1 MKKFLRTLMLM
12 ALMLPFAS
20 QAQAT
25 LPFSEEFTA
34 ASKPTGW
41 DMYTGLASN
50 VFNGTALTSATSG
63 WTFGT
68 NNGLNNSHARVN
80 IYGTSCN
87 KWLVTPAINLTGIA
101 NPMLSIDLAFTAY
114 SGSSPAAVSNIAD
127 DKFMVIISTDGG
139 TTWSEANATKWMIA
153 DSVTAGVAD
162 YDLTALSHTD
172 YQTFIIDLT
181 PYVGNTI
188 RIAFYGESTASG
200 GDNNLHLDNVYVG
213 APITCFK
220 VSDLAV
226 DATQTTTN
234 SLTLT
239 WTDVLNTGATYTIYD
254 MSDTSVVASNVSG
267 TTYTLTG
274 LTANT
279 SYTFA
284 VMTDCGGGDVTGLTA
299 PVGGRTACD
308 ATTVLPYNE
317 TFSGYSG
324 FPSYPYYGPAITPSC
339 WEYRSNGTNTAE
351 TSGSTSYFGGVAQY
365 NGTSSYASMVAN
377 DPYLFMPIYIVG
389 SAVTSSTYLGY
400 AEARGTEKVA
410 IMPAFTEALNT
421 LQISFD
427 YKMST
432 AYSATGAASV
442 LELGYVIG
450 ADYSFTSMQSWN
462 AVTSTQHIVDLNLST
477 LAADAPAGARLAFR
491 FSGVHNGTSTTSYST
506 VYCGVDNILVE
517 PLPSCVR
524 VTNLTASEITSNS
537 VTLTWTDATNT
548 GATYS
553 IYSGNGNV
561 VATDVT
567 GTTYT
572 VTGLTPNTEYTFGV
586 VANCSPSDASAV
598 TTLTVRTNCAPYQLP
613 FTEDFSTTLATDPCW
628 RGATGTT
635 AAQVFAGTA
644 LTFTAPSQW
653 TFISTTRDGLPG
665 GHYYKNVYG
674 SSVKAWMI
682 TPEIDLTTAASA
694 QLSFDVALTDYNN
707 AALPDAN
714 GDTNTSQAF
723 MVIISTDG
731 GSTWLQSNATIW
743 QNGTGDYSYA
753 SLASTNYLTKIINL
767 NQYLGETIRI
777 AFYCQSLWS
786 GGDNDLHIDNIAVT
800 EVPNCPIPVDVTVS
814 NVTAHTATLSW
825 TGDASSYN
833 VYDMSDTTL
842 VGTSSTTSIDLTG
855 LTSETSYV
863 FGVTSVCGNDESE
876 FAIAT
881 LRTLISCPVPTALT
895 ATLTPGDGTVAT
907 LSWHEVGEAA
917 EWQICLNG
925 DMANLLTVYD
935 TTEDLTGL
943 TAEQACTAKVRAICG
958 ADDTSAWSN
967 TITFTPTNAYSITVN
982 DGTTTNAY
990 VPIYGLWVDNITK
1003 SQFIIPA
1010 TDLTAMQYGYINKL
1024 TFYAS
1029 TANVNWGAATF
1040 DVYLTETNE
1049 TGVSS
1054 LGDYTAMTQVYAGS
1068 LSIVNN
1074 IMEVTFTTPFQY
1086 MGGNLMIG
1094 FLQTVSGSYVS
1105 CSWYGVTATG
1115 ASMGGYGTSVSQRNF
1130 LPKTTIDY
1138 TPGTQPTCPAV
1149 TGLSVTDVTANSA
1162 TLSWTGDASS
1172 YNVYSVT
1179 ATDTTF
1185 VQNVATTTVD
1195 LTGLTPMTQYT
1206 YGVTADCGSDES
1218 DMRYVTFSTAC
1229 DAVTLPYVESF
1240 EATSATRNCWN
1251 LVSNNTENVGGT
1263 NGMGYVDNTLRF
1275 SSYSSATDYNQ
1286 YGFSPELNVSSAA
1299 TGLNV
1304 KVRYATYG
1312 SGDQLTFGYI
1322 TATDTAWETTS
1333 HTTNGQSD
1341 MQYFEAI
1348 IPATATQLAVH
1359 YYGNYAYYAWIDS
1372 VWVNELTAD
1381 YCYPVSGLTVDSVT
1395 ATSVFLSWSDTD
1407 NGGATYTIYGANG
1420 NVIATDIAATSYE
1433 ITGLTAST
1441 NYTFGVVANCT
1452 ATSASNVTTISA
1464 RTDCA
1469 GGSCVINV
1477 FAQDSYG
1484 DGWNGAVLEV
1494 KQGGVIIATYSMA
1507 GQGVSSTTIYD
1518 TFTVAVCADQRV
1530 EFEWFAGSYD
1540 DEISFMIADHNGD
1553 SLYYAAD
1560 ASEIVGFT
1568 FFMVDNPCGVNVAD
1582 SATVFTTVTIPQHG
1596 SVTPDGMISYA
1607 LGETVTVTATPDSGY
1622 VFTYWTIANAADT
1635 NNLFGDTVYA
1645 NPYTFTIDS
1654 TMVNSIIIL
1663 KASFE
1668 SVSGIEDSMTVF
1680 LANNNQAMGTINPAA
1695 GEYHVADGDSLVIS
1709 AVANPGY
1716 HFLYWTREV
1725 QYFPASITSV
1735 DTIYSATHTVHGMTW
1750 LLESVHN
1757 YTAYFEV
1764 DTTAAPNYYTL
1775 TVRCDTTMGTV
1786 TGVPTTAV
1794 AEGTLVTLTAI
1805 PNPGYHFVDW
1815 STGETT
1821 PTINVTVNSDMT
1833 LVANFAADAQTY
1845 TVQVLWDETMG
1856 NVTGVPEGPVVAG
1869 SSVTLMANA
1878 LTGYRFVAWLMDDDT
1893 LSHNHIYT
1901 IQSVDDNM
1909 TLIAVFAEGV
1919 GIDDVDMSNVKI
1931 YSSESTIYVNGAEG
1945 QQLFLF
1951 DVNGRML
1958 SQTDKA
1964 GENVEFRV
1972 ANTGVYLVKV
1982 GDAAAKRVVVVR

>member
-1 MKKFLRTLMLM
+1 MLA

-20 QAQAT
+20 QAQTMYLTVADGTTTNSYVPVYGLYVDDFVRCQTVYPASMLSGMTGEAVLGLTYYLSTPAT
-25 LPFSEEFTA
+25 
-34 ASKPTGW
+34 ASWGVANFVVNVMEVQDTTLSAFV
-41 DMYTGLASN
+41 DMTNATTVYTGSLDATQSTMEISFTVPYTYQGGNLLIEIYNTLEGTYKSAYFYGVAATGASWQGN
-50 VFNGTALTSATSG
+50 NGTSVANITGAARDFMPKT
-63 WTFGT
+63 TFT
-68 NNGLNNSHARVN
+68 
-80 IYGTSCN
+80 YGQ
-87 KWLVTPAINLTGIA
+87 P
-101 NPMLSIDLAFTAY
+101 P
-114 SGSSPAAVSNIAD
+114 
-127 DKFMVIISTDGG
+127 
-139 TTWSEANATKWMIA
+139 
-153 DSVTAGVAD
+153 
-162 YDLTALSHTD
+162 
-172 YQTFIIDLT
+172 
-181 PYVGNTI
+181 
-188 RIAFYGESTASG
+188 
-200 GDNNLHLDNVYVG
+200 
-213 APITCFK
+213 TCFK
-220 VSDLAV
+220 VTNLAI
-226 DATQTTTN
+226 DNTQTTPN

-239 WTDVLNTGATYTIYD
+239 WTDALNTGATYTVYD
-254 MSDTSVVASNVSG
+254 MADTSVVATGVTG
-267 TTYTLTG
+267 TTYTVTG
-274 LTANT
+274 LNANT
-279 SYTFA
+279 SYSYA

-299 PVGGRTACD
+299 PVSGRTACAAMD
-308 ATTVLPYNE
+308 LPWTCGFEANEIQSTTQATALPWCSYRYVSAA
-317 TFSGYSG
+317 TSGTTYPYSYSG
-324 FPSYPYYGPAITPSC
+324 NAHGGSRSLYFYGTTGAAYPDTMTFILPQVDVTVYPMNANRLTF
-339 WEYRSNGTNTAE
+339 WARS
-351 TSGSTSYFGGVAQY
+351 SSTSYDKVVY
-365 NGTSSYASMVAN
+365 
-377 DPYLFMPIYIVG
+377 VG
-389 SAVTSSTYLGY
+389 
-400 AEARGTEKVA
+400 
-410 IMPAFTEALNT
+410 
-421 LQISFD
+421 
-427 YKMST
+427 
-432 AYSATGAASV
+432 
-442 LELGYVIG
+442 
-450 ADYSFTSMQSWN
+450 
-462 AVTSTQHIVDLNLST
+462 
-477 LAADAPAGARLAFR
+477 
-491 FSGVHNGTSTTSYST
+491 
-506 VYCGVDNILVE
+506 
-517 PLPSCVR
+517 
-524 VTNLTASEITSNS
+524 
-537 VTLTWTDATNT
+537 TLTDPTDPT
-548 GATYS
+548 TYTFVD
-553 IYSGNGNV
+553 YV
-561 VATDVT
+561 TVT
-567 GTTYT
+567 GTTHTKYSIPLT
-572 VTGLTPNTEYTFGV
+572 TASATAPYVCVTVLKGSGSLYIDDMTLEEMPSCLEVTGLTASDITSSSVTLNW
-586 VANCSPSDASAV
+586 ADASNPA
-598 TTLTVRTNCAPYQLP
+598 
-613 FTEDFSTTLATDPCW
+613 
-628 RGATGTT
+628 GTT
-635 AAQVFAGTA
+635 
-644 LTFTAPSQW
+644 
-653 TFISTTRDGLPG
+653 
-665 GHYYKNVYG
+665 
-674 SSVKAWMI
+674 
-682 TPEIDLTTAASA
+682 
-694 QLSFDVALTDYNN
+694 
-707 AALPDAN
+707 
-714 GDTNTSQAF
+714 
-723 MVIISTDG
+723 
-731 GSTWLQSNATIW
+731 
-743 QNGTGDYSYA
+743 YS
-753 SLASTNYLTKIINL
+753 
-767 NQYLGETIRI
+767 
-777 AFYCQSLWS
+777 
-786 GGDNDLHIDNIAVT
+786 
-800 EVPNCPIPVDVTVS
+800 
-814 NVTAHTATLSW
+814 
-825 TGDASSYN
+825 

-842 VGTSSTTSIDLTG
+842 LGTAATTTYTVSGLNPDFQYTFGVQANCSAGDAPYTTVSARTACAVVTMPWSEDFDDWTSKSPCWSFLSGAYNGGAGTPTANTSAWTLNSTYGNYITISGKALTMNLYSTNKYWAVTPLIEITDDALFTVDLAASAWSAAAPNYDDNDTLAVAISTDGGTTFTTLQVLTQNDLNALTGTYTTIYIPVTGHTGDTVRFAIYGGSTSGTSPYDNRMVIDNFSVVANTGDICYPVTG
-855 LTSETSYV
+855 LTVSNITEN
-863 FGVTSVCGNDESE
+863 G
-876 FAIAT
+876 
-881 LRTLISCPVPTALT
+881 
-895 ATLTPGDGTVAT
+895 ATLTWVGT
-907 LSWHEVGEAA
+907 
-917 EWQICLNG
+917 
-925 DMANLLTVYD
+925 ANSYNVYTISGTD
-935 TTEDLTGL
+935 TTLYQNVTDTAIILTGL
-943 TAEQACTAKVRAICG
+943 TAM
-958 ADDTSAWSN
+958 
-967 TITFTPTNAYSITVN
+967 TN
-982 DGTTTNAY
+982 
-990 VPIYGLWVDNITK
+990 
-1003 SQFIIPA
+1003 
-1010 TDLTAMQYGYINKL
+1010 
-1024 TFYAS
+1024 
-1029 TANVNWGAATF
+1029 
-1040 DVYLTETNE
+1040 
-1049 TGVSS
+1049 
-1054 LGDYTAMTQVYAGS
+1054 
-1068 LSIVNN
+1068 
-1074 IMEVTFTTPFQY
+1074 
-1086 MGGNLMIG
+1086 
-1094 FLQTVSGSYVS
+1094 
-1105 CSWYGVTATG
+1105 
-1115 ASMGGYGTSVSQRNF
+1115 
-1130 LPKTTIDY
+1130 
-1138 TPGTQPTCPAV
+1138 
-1149 TGLSVTDVTANSA
+1149 
-1162 TLSWTGDASS
+1162 
-1172 YNVYSVT
+1172 
-1179 ATDTTF
+1179 
-1185 VQNVATTTVD
+1185 
-1195 LTGLTPMTQYT
+1195 YT
-1206 YGVTADCGSDES
+1206 YGVTAVCSSDES
-1218 DMRYVTFSTAC
+1218 TMATVTFSTAC

-1312 SGDQLTFGYI
+1312 SDDQLTFGYI
-1322 TATDTAWETTS
+1322 TATDTVWETTS

-1359 YYGNYAYYAWIDS
+1359 YYGSYAYYAWIDS
-1372 VWVNELTAD
+1372 VWVNEITAD

-1395 ATSVFLSWSDTD
+1395 ATSVTLSWSDND

-1420 NVIATDIAATSYE
+1420 SVIATDIAATTYE
-1433 ITGLTAST
+1433 VTGLTAST

-1622 VFTYWTIANAADT
+1622 VFTYWTIDNAADT

-1775 TVRCDTTMGTV
+1775 TVICDTTMGTV

-1931 YSSESTIYVNGAEG
+1931 YSSENTIHVNGAEG

-1951 DVNGRML
+1951 DVNGRIL
-1958 SQTDKA
+1958 NQIDKA

-1972 ANTGVYLVKV
+1972 ANTGVYMVKV
-1982 GDAAAKRVVVVR
+1982 GNAAAKRVVVVR

>member
-1 MKKFLRTLMLM
+1 MQKFLRTLMLA

-20 QAQAT
+20 QAQTMYLTVADGTTTNSYVPVYGLYVDDFVRCQTVYPASMLSGMTGEAVLGLTYYLSTPAT
-25 LPFSEEFTA
+25 
-34 ASKPTGW
+34 ASWGVANFVVNVMEVQDTTLSAFV
-41 DMYTGLASN
+41 DMTNATTVYTGSLDATQSTMEISFTVPYTYQGGNLLIEIYNTLEGTYKSAYFYGVAATGASWQGN
-50 VFNGTALTSATSG
+50 NGTSVANITGAARDFMPKT
-63 WTFGT
+63 TFT
-68 NNGLNNSHARVN
+68 
-80 IYGTSCN
+80 YGQ
-87 KWLVTPAINLTGIA
+87 P
-101 NPMLSIDLAFTAY
+101 P
-114 SGSSPAAVSNIAD
+114 
-127 DKFMVIISTDGG
+127 
-139 TTWSEANATKWMIA
+139 
-153 DSVTAGVAD
+153 
-162 YDLTALSHTD
+162 
-172 YQTFIIDLT
+172 
-181 PYVGNTI
+181 
-188 RIAFYGESTASG
+188 
-200 GDNNLHLDNVYVG
+200 
-213 APITCFK
+213 TCFK
-220 VSDLAV
+220 VTNLAI
-226 DATQTTTN
+226 DNTQTTPN

-239 WTDVLNTGATYTIYD
+239 WTDALNTGATYTVYD
-254 MSDTSVVASNVSG
+254 MADTSVVATGVTG
-267 TTYTLTG
+267 TTYTVTG
-274 LTANT
+274 LNANT
-279 SYTFA
+279 SYSYA

-299 PVGGRTACD
+299 PVSGRTACAAMD
-308 ATTVLPYNE
+308 LPWTCGFEANEIQSTTQATALPWCSYRYVSAA
-317 TFSGYSG
+317 TSGTTYPYSYSG
-324 FPSYPYYGPAITPSC
+324 NAHGGSRSLYFYGTTGAAYPDTMTFILPQVDVTVYPMNANRLTF
-339 WEYRSNGTNTAE
+339 WARS
-351 TSGSTSYFGGVAQY
+351 SSTSYDKVVY
-365 NGTSSYASMVAN
+365 
-377 DPYLFMPIYIVG
+377 VG
-389 SAVTSSTYLGY
+389 
-400 AEARGTEKVA
+400 
-410 IMPAFTEALNT
+410 
-421 LQISFD
+421 
-427 YKMST
+427 
-432 AYSATGAASV
+432 
-442 LELGYVIG
+442 
-450 ADYSFTSMQSWN
+450 
-462 AVTSTQHIVDLNLST
+462 
-477 LAADAPAGARLAFR
+477 
-491 FSGVHNGTSTTSYST
+491 
-506 VYCGVDNILVE
+506 
-517 PLPSCVR
+517 
-524 VTNLTASEITSNS
+524 
-537 VTLTWTDATNT
+537 TLTDPTDPT
-548 GATYS
+548 TYTFVD
-553 IYSGNGNV
+553 YV
-561 VATDVT
+561 TVT
-567 GTTYT
+567 GTTHTKYSIPLT
-572 VTGLTPNTEYTFGV
+572 TASATAPYVCVTVLKGSGSLYIDDMTLEEMPSCLEVTGLTASDITSSSVTLNW
-586 VANCSPSDASAV
+586 ADASNPA
-598 TTLTVRTNCAPYQLP
+598 
-613 FTEDFSTTLATDPCW
+613 
-628 RGATGTT
+628 GTT
-635 AAQVFAGTA
+635 
-644 LTFTAPSQW
+644 
-653 TFISTTRDGLPG
+653 
-665 GHYYKNVYG
+665 
-674 SSVKAWMI
+674 
-682 TPEIDLTTAASA
+682 
-694 QLSFDVALTDYNN
+694 
-707 AALPDAN
+707 
-714 GDTNTSQAF
+714 
-723 MVIISTDG
+723 
-731 GSTWLQSNATIW
+731 
-743 QNGTGDYSYA
+743 YS
-753 SLASTNYLTKIINL
+753 
-767 NQYLGETIRI
+767 
-777 AFYCQSLWS
+777 
-786 GGDNDLHIDNIAVT
+786 
-800 EVPNCPIPVDVTVS
+800 
-814 NVTAHTATLSW
+814 
-825 TGDASSYN
+825 

-842 VGTSSTTSIDLTG
+842 LGTAATTTYTVSGLNPDFQYTFGVQANCSAGDAPYTTVSARTACAVVTMPWSEDFDDWTSKSPCWSFLSGAYNGGAGTPTANTSAWTLNSTYGNYITISGKALTMNLYSTNKYWAVTPLIEITDDALFTVDLAASAWSAAAPNYDDNDTLAVAISTDGGTTFTTLQVLTQNDLNALTGTYTTIYIPVTGHTGDTVRFAIYGGSTSGTSPYDNRMVIDNFSVVANTGDICYPVTG
-855 LTSETSYV
+855 LTVSNITEN
-863 FGVTSVCGNDESE
+863 G
-876 FAIAT
+876 
-881 LRTLISCPVPTALT
+881 
-895 ATLTPGDGTVAT
+895 ATLTWVGT
-907 LSWHEVGEAA
+907 
-917 EWQICLNG
+917 
-925 DMANLLTVYD
+925 ANSYNVYTISGTD
-935 TTEDLTGL
+935 TTLYQNVTDTAIILTGL
-943 TAEQACTAKVRAICG
+943 TAM
-958 ADDTSAWSN
+958 
-967 TITFTPTNAYSITVN
+967 TN
-982 DGTTTNAY
+982 
-990 VPIYGLWVDNITK
+990 
-1003 SQFIIPA
+1003 
-1010 TDLTAMQYGYINKL
+1010 
-1024 TFYAS
+1024 
-1029 TANVNWGAATF
+1029 
-1040 DVYLTETNE
+1040 
-1049 TGVSS
+1049 
-1054 LGDYTAMTQVYAGS
+1054 
-1068 LSIVNN
+1068 
-1074 IMEVTFTTPFQY
+1074 
-1086 MGGNLMIG
+1086 
-1094 FLQTVSGSYVS
+1094 
-1105 CSWYGVTATG
+1105 
-1115 ASMGGYGTSVSQRNF
+1115 
-1130 LPKTTIDY
+1130 
-1138 TPGTQPTCPAV
+1138 
-1149 TGLSVTDVTANSA
+1149 
-1162 TLSWTGDASS
+1162 
-1172 YNVYSVT
+1172 
-1179 ATDTTF
+1179 
-1185 VQNVATTTVD
+1185 
-1195 LTGLTPMTQYT
+1195 YT
-1206 YGVTADCGSDES
+1206 YGVTAVCSSDES
-1218 DMRYVTFSTAC
+1218 TMATVTFSTAC

-1322 TATDTAWETTS
+1322 TATDTVWETTS

-1359 YYGNYAYYAWIDS
+1359 YYGSYAYYAWIDS
-1372 VWVNELTAD
+1372 VWVNEITAD

-1395 ATSVFLSWSDTD
+1395 ATSVTLSWSDTD

-1420 NVIATDIAATSYE
+1420 SVIATDIAATTYE

-1441 NYTFGVVANCT
+1441 NYTFGVT
-1452 ATSASNVTTISA
+1452 ADCSATESSNVVTISA

-1469 GGSCVINV
+1469 GGSCLINV
-1477 FAQDSYG
+1477 FALDSYG
-1484 DGWNGAVLEV
+1484 DGWNGAILEV

-1507 GQGVSSTTIYD
+1507 GQGVYSTTIYD

-1775 TVRCDTTMGTV
+1775 TVICDTTMGTV

-1931 YSSESTIYVNGAEG
+1931 YSSENTIHVNGAEG

-1951 DVNGRML
+1951 DVNGRIL
-1958 SQTDKA
+1958 NQIDKA

-1972 ANTGVYLVKV
+1972 ANTGVYMVKV
-1982 GDAAAKRVVVVR
+1982 GNAAAKRVVVVR